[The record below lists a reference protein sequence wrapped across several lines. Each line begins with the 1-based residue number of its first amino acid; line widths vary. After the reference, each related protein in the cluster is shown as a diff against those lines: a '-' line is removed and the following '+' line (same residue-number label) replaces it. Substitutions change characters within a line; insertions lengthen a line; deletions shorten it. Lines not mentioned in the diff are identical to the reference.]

1 MGTPPW
7 YAMQKVSLW
16 QIFEMKVKNEASVS
30 RSHFEHETKRRME
43 TRKRFSTQRQNERKE
58 KFKLGLMHS
67 FFQVWTTKLK
77 RDLNISTWFTKY
89 SICKKKRRK
98 CLQPK
103 DLFAQLVQLCLLFS
117 FFAPL
122 LKCRSL
128 LQNVF
133 CEYPLRTRLQ
143 FAVGKLSQ
151 NAKLFSNATNEMRLF
166 CKQNQ
171 ARTMY

>member
-1 MGTPPW
+1 
-7 YAMQKVSLW
+7 MQKVSLW

-103 DLFAQLVQLCLLFS
+103 DFLLNLCNFACSFHFLLPFS
-117 FFAPL
+117 N
-122 LKCRSL
+122 KCRSL

-143 FAVGKLSQ
+143 VAVGKLSQ
-151 NAKLFSNATNEMRLF
+151 NAKLFSNVTNEMRLF